1 MVLTGEVWTAWAG
14 RVLGGKNY
22 GIGGRRLITIGFSPH
37 RVEALEHM
45 AREMDGHDTVILEEP
60 PDSVFRKMLAGRMAV
75 EAYVEDIVPAFPE
88 FTQHACLLLRRLYE
102 AGKHIEQVEPYL
114 ERMERIYDLL
124 DNQGVGPDRIR
135 EMPEV
140 GEVYLAEAHATAAL
154 MNFYRKI
161 GGGDF
166 GAAVAA
172 CREFAHADAARLRLR
187 ARLRAEAVADAVRSG
202 AFRGKVYVEAGYIH
216 LAFFVFLRQQ
226 LAAGEGNHSP
236 NALAQVRPRY
246 LLEAALDEVGGP
258 RAPRQM
264 YSPGDVLTL
273 RAVFRAPT
281 SREGEELLAA
291 RAIVYT
297 ALLSKKEKVPNA
309 RLAYPHL
316 TEEMRLLA
324 HVRGLD
330 YAACEAAFGRYL
342 RKYTM

>member
-1 MVLTGEVWTAWAG
+1 MTGQ
-14 RVLGGKNY
+14 
-22 GIGGRRLITIGFSPH
+22 GRRLLITIGFSPH
-37 RVEALEHM
+37 RVEALEHI
-45 AREMDGHDTVILEEP
+45 AREMETHNLIILEEP
-60 PDSVFRKMLAGRMAV
+60 PDPVFREMLAGRMGV
-75 EAYVEDIVPAFPE
+75 EAYVEEMVPAFPE
-88 FTQHACLLLRRLYE
+88 FTRHTCLLLQRLYG
-102 AGKHIEQVEPYL
+102 AGQRIEQVEPYL

-124 DNQGVGPDRIR
+124 DNQGVGPERIR

-166 GAAVAA
+166 GTAVAA

-216 LAFFVFLRQQ
+216 LAFFIFLRQQ
-226 LAAGEGNHSP
+226 LAAGVGDPDP
-236 NALAQVRPRY
+236 NAPVQVRPRY
-246 LLEAALDEVGGP
+246 LLKAALDEIAGP
-258 RAPRQM
+258 RAPRQL

-273 RAVFRAPT
+273 RAVFRIPT
-281 SREGEELLAA
+281 SRAGEELLAA

-297 ALLSKKEKVPNA
+297 ALLSKKEKVPTV

-316 TEEMRLLA
+316 TEELRLLA

-330 YAACEAAFGRYL
+330 YAACEAAFFRYL